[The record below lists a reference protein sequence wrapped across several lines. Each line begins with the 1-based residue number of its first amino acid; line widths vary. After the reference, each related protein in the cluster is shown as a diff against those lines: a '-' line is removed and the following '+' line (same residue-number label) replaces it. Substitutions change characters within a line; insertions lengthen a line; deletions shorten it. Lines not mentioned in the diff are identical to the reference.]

1 MDPAAERGLFLG
13 ILQAEFSTGTGSE
26 HKTVKKEGYFKGFGG
41 ITCFLYLS
49 IIFDKILNS

>member
-1 MDPAAERGLFLG
+1 MIPARMDPAAERGLFLG

-49 IIFDKILNS
+49 IIFV